1 MIERK
6 LAFMDQAAVTLCRD
20 NGLPIV
26 VFDMTVPGNVRK
38 VVAGE
43 KIGTTVSV

>member
-1 MIERK
+1 
-6 LAFMDQAAVTLCRD
+6 
-20 NGLPIV
+20 

-43 KIGTTVSV
+43 KIGTTVSR

>member
-1 MIERK
+1 MIQRK
-6 LAFMDQAAVTLCRD
+6 LGFMDQAAIALCRE

-43 KIGTTVSV
+43 